1 MKDTILELTDYED
14 NIPIFVMKDQVV
26 MFAYNKKYT
35 SVSLRS
41 SMSGYFKC
49 KVKET
54 PEEIIAKGINVLK
67 FTDFASELPLYI
79 AKNAIIMF
87 AHYESDSNFTTISLN
102 SCVDQS
108 YLDSWNNKYFKI
120 RVKESVEEVKKI
132 IESELS

>member
-1 MKDTILELTDYED
+1 MRDTILELTDYED
-14 NIPIFVMKDQVV
+14 DTHIFVMKDQVV

-41 SMSGYFKC
+41 SMNGYFRC

-67 FTDFASELPLYI
+67 FTDFATELPLYI
-79 AKNAIIMF
+79 AKDAIIMF
-87 AHYESDSNFTTISLN
+87 ANYESDNNFTIISLN
-102 SCVDQS
+102 SCVDQT

-120 RVKESVEEVKKI
+120 RVKESVDEVKKI
-132 IESELS
+132 IESEIS